1 MNSGER
7 SGGGITLG
15 EVTVR
20 PVLRVE
26 ERRRWDALVA
36 EHHYLPFRGLFGK
49 ALRHVAV
56 LGDQWLA
63 LLGWHAGAFKVGVR
77 DQWIGWSAER
87 QFRRLH
93 LLANN
98 ARFVVLEAGRVP
110 NLASRVLGL
119 SLRRLAG
126 DMEAIHGYPVLLAET
141 FVDPSRFAGTCYRAA
156 NWQRLGMTQGYSR
169 EPGGRARWRRNGKP
183 KQVYVYPLRA
193 DARDVLRGEEEPA
206 AWQLREKREPMA
218 APALRSL
225 AEFLGEIPDFRKARG
240 QRYPLSCYLA
250 IAIAARLAGYRGVT
264 AMGEFAALLDQDQ
277 LRAVGAFWSPSRKR
291 YTAPA
296 ISTFRYILTS
306 LPPETL
312 DRVLQ
317 DWTAQH
323 LGEGT
328 PVAMDGKDVRGA
340 SKALPDGRRRMLV
353 AAVEHGSG
361 LVLGQVQVGDTT
373 NAHHGRAGTGRDPRP
388 PQPDR
393 DARCH
398 ARAAGDRTVP
408 DRPLPGAPIWSPQ
421 SRTTRKPSSRTCRPS
436 TGARRAPG
444 RNNGRRSMAAS
455 SNAGA
460 RWWTSAARSG
470 TAMSISMDAGRHCAW
485 SGNVMS

>member
-1 MNSGER
+1 M
-7 SGGGITLG
+7 
-15 EVTVR
+15 R

-49 ALRHVAV
+49 ALRQVAV
-56 LGDQWLA
+56 FGDQWLA

-77 DQWIGWSAER
+77 DQWIGWSAQR

-126 DMEAIHGYPVLLAET
+126 DMEAIHE
-141 FVDPSRFAGTCYRAA
+141 
-156 NWQRLGMTQGYSR
+156 
-169 EPGGRARWRRNGKP
+169 
-183 KQVYVYPLRA
+183 
-193 DARDVLRGEEEPA
+193 
-206 AWQLREKREPMA
+206 
-218 APALRSL
+218 
-225 AEFLGEIPDFRKARG
+225 
-240 QRYPLSCYLA
+240 YPLSCYLA

-264 AMGEFAALLDQDQ
+264 AMGEFAALLDPDQ
-277 LRAVGAFWSPSRKR
+277 LRAVGAFRSPSRKR

-340 SKALPDGRRRMLV
+340 AKALPDDRRRMLV

-373 NAHHGRAGTGRDPRP
+373 NEITAVRELAEILDLHNRTVTLDAMHVQQETARCLIDRCRARLSGDRSQEQPGNPHGGPAGHRLEQGPHLAGTMAEGAWPHRAASVRGGGRQRPGVGRLCRSLWTPAGVARGAGTSCPEPQNQQHGNRLGSHVAVRRHGPKSLTGRALSLPPTPVISLTTHNHTPLSASSTVATYSHTTRQPAHLRLLRRP
-388 PQPDR
+388 PCRALPQEELDQL
-393 DARCH
+393 
-398 ARAAGDRTVP
+398 AAGSITAADHDRLE
-408 DRPLPGAPIWSPQ
+408 DE
-421 SRTTRKPSSRTCRPS
+421 
-436 TGARRAPG
+436 TGK
-444 RNNGRRSMAAS
+444 
-455 SNAGA
+455 
-460 RWWTSAARSG
+460 
-470 TAMSISMDAGRHCAW
+470 
-485 SGNVMS
+485 